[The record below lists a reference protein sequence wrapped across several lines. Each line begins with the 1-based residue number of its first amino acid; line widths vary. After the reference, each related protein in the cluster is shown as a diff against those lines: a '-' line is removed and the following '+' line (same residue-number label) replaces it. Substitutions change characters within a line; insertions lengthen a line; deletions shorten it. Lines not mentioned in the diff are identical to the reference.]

1 MLPQDFLQLLT
12 DGVGID
18 RQTAQRKV
26 RIHARRRGDALRGPV
41 RTKAAHTRGGMPS
54 VMATRLATAAEGSAE
69 FGSIMSATETAGTSM
84 RRSMRSRNGPEIR
97 P

>member
-18 RQTAQRKV
+18 RQTVQRKV

-54 VMATRLATAAEGSAE
+54 VMATRLVTAVLKSGGGLVAAERERTQWQRAV
-69 FGSIMSATETAGTSM
+69 
-84 RRSMRSRNGPEIR
+84 RRQARIP
-97 P
+97 

>member
-54 VMATRLATAAEGSAE
+54 VMATRLATAVLKSGGGLVAAERERTQWQRAV
-69 FGSIMSATETAGTSM
+69 
-84 RRSMRSRNGPEIR
+84 RRQARIP
-97 P
+97 

>member
-18 RQTAQRKV
+18 LQTVQRKV

-54 VMATRLATAAEGSAE
+54 VMATRLATAVLKSGGGLVAAERERTQWQRAV
-69 FGSIMSATETAGTSM
+69 
-84 RRSMRSRNGPEIR
+84 RRQARIP
-97 P
+97 